1 MRVED
6 TLMKDEEKELRQQDA
21 EDTKQPEQ
29 DVDFEVTNET
39 TEKSAIG
46 DDAEP
51 EEQPKKAKHK
61 KRKGKKTSVFQR
73 MKQEAS
79 EGDEKPSGSLRL
91 RDILGGDHLIT
102 LVRNQIGIIV
112 LIVLIATVYVA
123 VRYQCQQD
131 IIDINQLESEVT
143 DAKYKAMSSSS
154 NLTEISRQSNILT
167 VLRAHGDSL
176 LKPSK
181 QPPFNVFVPEVAEEK

>member
-1 MRVED
+1 M
-6 TLMKDEEKELRQQDA
+6 MKDEEKELRQQEA
-21 EDTKQPEQ
+21 EDTKAPQQ
-29 DVDFEVTNET
+29 DVEFEVTTEATEET
-39 TEKSAIG
+39 AGEDTDTE
-46 DDAEP
+46 EP
-51 EEQPKKAKHK
+51 QEQPKKTKHK
-61 KRKGKKTSVFQR
+61 KHKGKKTSVFQR

-79 EGDEKPSGSLRL
+79 ESDEKPSGALRL

-112 LIVLIATVYVA
+112 LIVIIATVYVA

-131 IIDINQLESEVT
+131 IIAINQLESEVT

-154 NLTEISRQSNILT
+154 NLTEISRLSNVIK

-176 LKPSK
+176 LQTSIL
-181 QPPFNVFVPEVAEEK
+181 PPFNIFVPEVKEEK

>member
-1 MRVED
+1 M
-6 TLMKDEEKELRQQDA
+6 TKDNEKKLTQQEA
-21 EDTKQPEQ
+21 EDTTQPQQ
-29 DVDFEVTNET
+29 DVDFEVATEADEEAASET
-39 TEKSAIG
+39 VEAHA
-46 DDAEP
+46 DADV
-51 EEQPKKAKHK
+51 QQGKKAK
-61 KRKGKKTSVFQR
+61 GKKQKEKKYSVFQR

-79 EGDEKPSGSLRL
+79 EGDEKPSGALRL

-112 LIVLIATVYVA
+112 LIVIIATAYVA

-131 IIDINQLESEVT
+131 IIAINQLESEVI

-154 NLTEISRQSNILT
+154 NLTEISRQSNVIN

-176 LKPSK
+176 LQTSK
-181 QPPFNVFVPEVAEEK
+181 QPPFNIFVPEVNEEK

>member
-1 MRVED
+1 M
-6 TLMKDEEKELRQQDA
+6 MKDEEQELKTQEA
-21 EDTKQPEQ
+21 EDSKKPEQ
-29 DVDFEVTNET
+29 DVEFEVTT
-39 TEKSAIG
+39 QATEEATHE
-46 DDAEP
+46 DMAEP
-51 EEQPKKAKHK
+51 KPKQGKTKHK
-61 KRKGKKTSVFQR
+61 KHKGKKLSVFQR

-79 EGDEKPSGSLRL
+79 ESDEKPSGSLRL

-154 NLTEISRQSNILT
+154 NLTEISRQSNIIN

>member
-1 MRVED
+1 M
-6 TLMKDEEKELRQQDA
+6 MKDEEQELKTPKAEEVKQPQQDV
-21 EDTKQPEQ
+21 E
-29 DVDFEVTNET
+29 FEVTSDT
-39 TEKSAIG
+39 TEEATPEDVEEPKPKSG
-46 DDAEP
+46 RT
-51 EEQPKKAKHK
+51 KHK
-61 KRKGKKTSVFQR
+61 KHKGKKLSVFQR

-79 EGDEKPSGSLRL
+79 ESDEKPSGSLRL

-112 LIVLIATVYVA
+112 LIVLIATIYVA

-154 NLTEISRQSNILT
+154 NLTEISRQSNIIN

-181 QPPFNVFVPEVAEEK
+181 QPPFNVFVPEVTEQK